1 MKEKEY
7 ELARKQNELFVFKS
21 IIKTQESERER
32 IAANVH
38 DDIGPL
44 VSAMKLHLSK
54 HEIMLERGE
63 LSKTDLT
70 KEREYVDFVMESI
83 RRTTRDLSPMSL
95 LNFGIVSAVKSF
107 LFELSA
113 IDVCINEDVDEK
125 VEIEDQFGINI
136 YRVVLEL
143 VNNIIKHGKATKME
157 VEISLRKDKL
167 EFSFSHN
174 GLGIN
179 NEEFAKYAE
188 SSDGLGLK
196 SLKSR
201 ITLLKA
207 ELNYQKEVKSKV
219 FFIVPLNN
227 EKDD

>member
-7 ELARKQNELFVFKS
+7 ELSKKKNELFVFKS
-21 IIKTQESERER
+21 IINTQESERER

-44 VSAMKLHLSK
+44 VSSMKLHLSK
-54 HEIMLERGE
+54 HEIMLDQGK
-63 LSKTDLT
+63 LSKEDLK

-95 LNFGIVSAVKSF
+95 LNFGIISAVKSF
-107 LFELSA
+107 LFELSG
-113 IDVCINEDVDEK
+113 IDVTINEEVDQK
-125 VEIEDQFGINI
+125 VEIDDQFGINI

-157 VEISLRKDKL
+157 VEILVTSDKI
-167 EFSFSHN
+167 EFLFSHN
-174 GLGIN
+174 GLGIS
-179 NEEFAKYAE
+179 NEEFAKFAE
-188 SSDGLGLK
+188 ASEGLGLK

-201 ITLLKA
+201 ITLLQA
-207 ELNYQKEVKSKV
+207 ELDYQKKDNSRVL
-219 FFIVPLNN
+219 FIVPLNN
-227 EKDD
+227 EKND